1 MEESHHDHYAREV
14 GADQGRLTTGR
25 LHIAHL
31 IIVYNWR
38 LYCCNLF
45 LDFGMI
51 GMFVNIVADHVHEE
65 GQGHED
71 CDLQSHLNKD

>member
-1 MEESHHDHYAREV
+1 MLII
-14 GADQGRLTTGR
+14 GI
-25 LHIAHL
+25 HIA
-31 IIVYNWR
+31 V
-38 LYCCNLF
+38 CNLL

-51 GMFVNIVADHVHEE
+51 DMFVNIVADHVHEE